1 MRQESTGGQRMERG
15 VTGEQGKC
23 DGGGVSQMEK
33 WWEITYVLYELG
45 AKPSQLRSRGVHR
58 RT

>member
-1 MRQESTGGQRMERG
+1 
-15 VTGEQGKC
+15 
-23 DGGGVSQMEK
+23 MEK

-45 AKPSQLRSRGVHR
+45 AKPSQLRSRGVQTRSNR